1 MYKELFSSTPDPSSQ
16 EEGNTGKDCPFL
28 ERGMQ
33 CLFYL

>member
-16 EEGNTGKDCPFL
+16 EEGNTGKGCPFL